1 MDIPI
6 IGSIVDLVGGVVD
19 KLIPDKTQAAKMKHE
34 IAMTLVTSDLAQ
46 AEINKVEA
54 AHKSVFVSGWRPAVG
69 WVCVSALAFNYII
82 SPLLA
87 WAAVIW
93 MPDAIIPQLD
103 ISELLT
109 LLFGLLGMGTLRSY
123 DKTQGTATQKI

>member
-123 DKTQGTATQKI
+123 DKTQGTATHKI

>member
-1 MDIPI
+1 MGIPI
-6 IGSIVDLVGGVVD
+6 IGSIIDLVGGVVD
-19 KLIPDKTQAAKMKHE
+19 KIIPDKGEAAKMKHE
-34 IAMTLVTSDLAQ
+34 IALSLMTSDLAQ
-46 AEINKVEA
+46 IDVNKVEA

-69 WVCVSALAFNYII
+69 WICVAALGFNYII

-109 LLFGLLGMGTLRSY
+109 LLFGLL
-123 DKTQGTATQKI
+123 

>member
-1 MDIPI
+1 MGLPI
-6 IGSIVDLVGGVVD
+6 IGDVIKVVGGVID
-19 KLIPDKTQAAKMKHE
+19 KIIPDKSEAAKMKHE
-34 IAMTLVTSDLAQ
+34 IAMSLVNADLGQMA
-46 AEINKVEA
+46 INKEEA
-54 AHKSVFVSGWRPAVG
+54 AHPSVFVSGWRPAVG
-69 WVCVSALAFNYII
+69 WVCVLALAFNYII
-82 SPLLA
+82 APLWA

-123 DKTQGTATQKI
+123 DKSQGTARHKI

>member
-1 MDIPI
+1 MGIPI
-6 IGSIVDLVGGVVD
+6 IGDIIGVVGD
-19 KLIPDKTQAAKMKHE
+19 VIERIVPDKAKAAEMKHE
-34 IAMTLVTSDLAQ
+34 VAMSLVTSDIAQ
-46 AEINKVEA
+46 MAINKEEA
-54 AHKSVFVSGWRPAVG
+54 SHPNVFVSGWRPAVG
-69 WVCVSALAFNYII
+69 WVCVIALFFNYII

-93 MPDAIIPQLD
+93 MHDAIIPQLD

-123 DKTQGTATQKI
+123 DKRQGTARHRI

>member
-1 MDIPI
+1 MGIPI
-6 IGSIVDLVGGVVD
+6 IGDIIGVVGGVVER
-19 KLIPDKTQAAKMKHE
+19 LVPDKSKAAEMKHE
-34 IAMTLVTSDLAQ
+34 MAMSIINSDLAQ
-46 AEINKVEA
+46 IDVNKVEA

-69 WVCVSALAFNYII
+69 WICVAALGFNYIV

-123 DKTQGTATQKI
+123 DKKAGTATHKI

>member
-1 MDIPI
+1 MALPI
-6 IGSIVDLVGGVVD
+6 IGDVINLIGGVVD
-19 KLIPDKTQAAKMKHE
+19 KLVPDKSKAAEMRHE
-34 IAMTLVTSDLAQ
+34 IAMTLVNSDLAQ
-46 AEINKVEA
+46 VGVNTVEA

-69 WVCVSALAFNYII
+69 WVCVSALAFNYIVT
-82 SPLLA
+82 PLLA

-93 MPDAIIPQLD
+93 MPGAIIPQLD

-123 DKTQGTATQKI
+123 DKRQGTATHKI

>member
-1 MDIPI
+1 MGIPI
-6 IGSIVDLVGGVVD
+6 IGDVINVVGGVID
-19 KLIPDKTQAAKMKHE
+19 KLIPDKTEAAKMKHE
-34 IAMTLVTSDLAQ
+34 VTMSLLTSDLAQ
-46 AEINKVEA
+46 TDVNKVEA

-82 SPLLA
+82 SPLMA

-93 MPDAIIPQLD
+93 MPDAIIPELD

-123 DKTQGTATQKI
+123 DKRQGTATHKI

>member
-1 MDIPI
+1 MAIPV
-6 IGSIVDLVGGVVD
+6 IGSIIGIVGGVID
-19 KLIPDKTQAAKMKHE
+19 KIIPDKTKAAEMKHE
-34 IAMTLVTSDLAQ
+34 MAMSLINSDLAQ
-46 AEINKVEA
+46 VEVNKVEA

-123 DKTQGTATQKI
+123 DKNKGTATHKI